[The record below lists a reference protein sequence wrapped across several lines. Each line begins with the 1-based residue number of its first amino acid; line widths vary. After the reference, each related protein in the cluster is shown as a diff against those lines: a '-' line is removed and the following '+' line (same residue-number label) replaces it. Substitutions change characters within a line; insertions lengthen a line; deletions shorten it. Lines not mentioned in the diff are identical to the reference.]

1 MDILNLVD
9 YVNKKLHEGL
19 STAKLEKEMQ
29 LGKDT
34 LRKKLNRAGYKFS
47 KDLKQYIKE
56 DFVTQDNTVS
66 YNKEKDVYNKEKENA
81 KNGDTEIMD
90 IKFNKKKS
98 SLEKLTDDEIN
109 FIKMLYKQ
117 HQQQKNI
124 NDMKLEKIIT
134 RSIRV
139 DQNAIESFADYCKK
153 NNLNQSKVLSKIL
166 LDFIKNN

>member
-1 MDILNLVD
+1 MEILNLVD

-19 STAKLEKEMQ
+19 STAKIEKEMQ

-66 YNKEKDVYNKEKENA
+66 YNKEKENA

>member
-1 MDILNLVD
+1 MEILDLVA
-9 YVNKKLHEGL
+9 YVNKKLHDGL
-19 STAKLEKEMQ
+19 STAKIEKEMQ

-34 LRKKLNRAGYKFS
+34 LRKKLNRAGYHYNKN
-47 KDLKQYIKE
+47 LKQYIKE
-56 DFVTQDNTVS
+56 NFVTQNNIVS
-66 YNKEKDVYNKEKENA
+66 YTKEKDVYNTKEDIN

-98 SLEKLTDDEIN
+98 SEEKLNAEEIN

-117 HQQQKNI
+117 HKENEII
-124 NDMKLEKIIT
+124 NNTEINKVIV

-139 DQNAIESFADYCKK
+139 DQNAMDLFAKYCKE
-153 NNLNQSKVLSKIL
+153 NNLNQAKAISKAL